1 MTFHTHTVL
10 AIDTSPLVQAVIV
23 VSASIPVVDDRA
35 SALGLRKRLPAS
47 GVKHMGKRLQASDG
61 TDWFKDS
68 DTLTACP
75 KVSVM
80 APYCGTI
87 RLPEHA
93 KKAR

>member
-1 MTFHTHTVL
+1 MTFHTYAVL
-10 AIDTSPLVQAVIV
+10 TIDFSPLVQAVIV
-23 VSASIPVVDDRA
+23 VSTSIPVVGDRA
-35 SALGLRKRLPAS
+35 SALGLRKRFPAS
-47 GVKHMGKRLQASDG
+47 GDTYGEEALSSDG

-68 DTLTACP
+68 STLTARP

-80 APYCGTI
+80 GCYCGTI